1 MTRERRSL
9 FGTLKQPGILN
20 LRMSPLWL
28 SPPVLFLSALRNTC
42 LRQPQTYLG
51 DHTLLMQTIFGHT
64 MYLDSRDISLT
75 PHLLRQGCWE
85 PDVTRFF
92 LRIVKPGM
100 RVVEVGVNVGYYT
113 LLACS
118 LVGPTGRVT
127 AFEANP
133 AAVTLTRR
141 SLLVNG
147 FRDRA
152 TIVEMAVT
160 DAPGTVILHQLDQRQ
175 GDSSLFDFS
184 DDQLRFA
191 GDRVTKVEVPST
203 SLDAFFDRDEPI
215 DLIRMDVE
223 GAEPLVFDGMR
234 RILARNLR
242 IKIMLEF
249 FPERIERSGRRPVK
263 FLETIKAIGF
273 RIQTV
278 GSRGRLQQ
286 LPIDVLAGRPLSE
299 LFLSRQSRA

>member
-1 MTRERRSL
+1 MSRERRSL

-85 PDVTRFF
+85 PDVTRFL
-92 LRIVKPGM
+92 LRLVKPGM
-100 RVVEVGVNVGYYT
+100 RVVEVGANVGYYT

-160 DAPGTVILHQLDQRQ
+160 DAPGTVTLHQLDQRR

-191 GDRVTKVEVPST
+191 GDSVTKVEVPST

-234 RILARNLR
+234 SILERNLR

-249 FPERIERSGRRPVK
+249 FPERIERSGRQPVK

-299 LFLSRQSRA
+299 LFLSR

>member
-1 MTRERRSL
+1 MSRERRSL

-51 DHTLLMQTIFGHT
+51 DHTLLMQTIFGHM

-100 RVVEVGVNVGYYT
+100 RVVEVGANVGYYT

-175 GDSSLFDFS
+175 GDGSLFDFS

-215 DLIRMDVE
+215 DLFRMDVE

-234 RILARNLR
+234 RILERNPR

-249 FPERIERSGRRPVK
+249 FPERIERSGRQPDK
-263 FLETIKAIGF
+263 FLETIQAIGF

-278 GSRGRLQQ
+278 GSRGRQQQ
-286 LPIDVLAGRPLSE
+286 LPIDVLAGQPLSE
-299 LFLSRQSRA
+299 LFLSR

>member
-1 MTRERRSL
+1 MSRGRRSL
-9 FGTLKQPGILN
+9 FGTLKEPGILN

-28 SPPVLFLSALRNTC
+28 SSPVLFLSALRSTL

-51 DHTLLMQTIFGHT
+51 DHTLLIQTVFGHA
-64 MYLDSRDISLT
+64 MYVDSRDISLT

-85 PDVTRFF
+85 PEISRFF

-100 RVVEVGVNVGYYT
+100 RIVEVGANVGYYT

-118 LVGPTGRVT
+118 LVGPSGSVA

-133 AAVTLTRR
+133 ANASLTRR

-152 TIVEMAVT
+152 AVIGMAVT
-160 DAPGTVILHQLDQRQ
+160 NAPGSVILHRLDQRQ

-184 DDQLRFA
+184 DDQLANA
-191 GDRVTKVEVPST
+191 GDRVTKLEVPAT
-203 SLDAFFDRDEPI
+203 SLDAFFEKDEPI

-223 GAEPLVFDGMR
+223 GAEPLVFEGMH
-234 RILARNLR
+234 RILERNPR
-242 IKIMLEF
+242 MKIMIEF
-249 FPERIERSGRRPVK
+249 FPERIQRSGRQPTE
-263 FLETIKAIGF
+263 FLESIMAMGF

-278 GSRGRLQQ
+278 GSRGCLEQ
-286 LPIDVLAGRPLSE
+286 LPLDVLTGRLLSE
-299 LFLSRQSRA
+299 LFLSR

>member
-1 MTRERRSL
+1 MSRERRSL

-51 DHTLLMQTIFGHT
+51 DHTLLMQTIFGHM

-100 RVVEVGVNVGYYT
+100 RVVEVGANVGYYT

-175 GDSSLFDFS
+175 GDGSLFDFS

-234 RILARNLR
+234 RILERNPR

-249 FPERIERSGRRPVK
+249 FPERIERSGRQPVK

-286 LPIDVLAGRPLSE
+286 LPIDVIAGRPLSE
-299 LFLSRQSRA
+299 LFRSR

>member
-1 MTRERRSL
+1 MSRERRSL

-100 RVVEVGVNVGYYT
+100 RVVEVGANVGYYT

-175 GDSSLFDFS
+175 GDGSLFDFS
-184 DDQLRFA
+184 DDQLRCA

-249 FPERIERSGRRPVK
+249 LPERIERSGRQPVK

-286 LPIDVLAGRPLSE
+286 VPIDVLAGRPLSE
-299 LFLSRQSRA
+299 LFLSR

>member
-1 MTRERRSL
+1 MSRERRSL
-9 FGTLKQPGILN
+9 LGTLKQPGILN
-20 LRMSPLWL
+20 LRLSPLWL
-28 SPPVLFLSALRNTC
+28 SSPVLFLSALRNTC

-51 DHTLLMQTIFGHT
+51 DHTLLTQTIFGHA
-64 MYLDSRDISLT
+64 MYLDSRDIGLT

-100 RVVEVGVNVGYYT
+100 RVVEVGANVGYYT

-118 LVGPTGRVT
+118 LVGSTGRVT

-133 AAVTLTRR
+133 AAVKLIRR

-160 DAPGTVILHQLDQRQ
+160 DAPGTVTLHRLDQRQ
-175 GDSSLFDFS
+175 IDSSLFDFS

-191 GDRVTKVEVPST
+191 DDRVTKVEVPST
-203 SLDAFFDRDEPI
+203 SLDAFFERDEPI

-223 GAEPLVFDGMR
+223 GAEPLVFDGIR
-234 RILARNLR
+234 RILERNLR

-249 FPERIERSGRRPVK
+249 NPERIERSGRQPVK

-278 GSRGRLQQ
+278 GSGGRLQQ

-299 LFLSRQSRA
+299 LFLSR

>member
-1 MTRERRSL
+1 MSRERRSL

-28 SPPVLFLSALRNTC
+28 SPPVLFLSALRNTW
-42 LRQPQTYLG
+42 LREPQIYLG
-51 DHTLLMQTIFGHT
+51 DHTLMMQTIFGHA
-64 MYLDSRDISLT
+64 MYLDSRDIGLT

-85 PDVTRFF
+85 PDLTRFF
-92 LRIVKPGM
+92 LRIVRPGM
-100 RVVEVGVNVGYYT
+100 RIVEVGANVGYYT

-118 LVGPTGRVT
+118 LVGPAGRVT

-133 AAVTLTRR
+133 AAVMLIRR

-152 TIVEMAVT
+152 TIVAMAVT

-175 GDSSLFDFS
+175 VQSSLFDFS
-184 DDQLRFA
+184 DDQLSIA
-191 GDRVTKVEVPST
+191 GDRVTKVEVPAT
-203 SLDAFFDRDEPI
+203 SLDAFFDRNEPI

-234 RILARNLR
+234 RILERNLR
-242 IKIMLEF
+242 IKVLLEF
-249 FPERIERSGRRPVK
+249 HPERIERSGRQPVE
-263 FLETIKAIGF
+263 FLENIRAMGF

-286 LPIDVLAGRPLSE
+286 LPIDALVGRPLSE
-299 LFLSRQSRA
+299 LFLSP

>member
-1 MTRERRSL
+1 MSRERRSL

-42 LRQPQTYLG
+42 LRQPPTYLG

-85 PDVTRFF
+85 PDVTRFL
-92 LRIVKPGM
+92 LRLVKPGM
-100 RVVEVGVNVGYYT
+100 RVVEVGANVGYYT

-160 DAPGTVILHQLDQRQ
+160 DAPGTVTLHQLDQRR

-191 GDRVTKVEVPST
+191 GDSVTKVEVPST

-234 RILARNLR
+234 SILERNLR

-249 FPERIERSGRRPVK
+249 FPERIERSGRQPVK

-299 LFLSRQSRA
+299 LFLSR

>member
-1 MTRERRSL
+1 MSRERRSL

-51 DHTLLMQTIFGHT
+51 DHTLLMQTIFGHA

-100 RVVEVGVNVGYYT
+100 RVVEVGANVGYYT

-152 TIVEMAVT
+152 TIVEMAVPT
-160 DAPGTVILHQLDQRQ
+160 RLVR
-175 GDSSLFDFS
+175 SSSTNWINAKETAVFS
-184 DDQLRFA
+184 IFQ
-191 GDRVTKVEVPST
+191 TIS
-203 SLDAFFDRDEPI
+203 
-215 DLIRMDVE
+215 
-223 GAEPLVFDGMR
+223 
-234 RILARNLR
+234 
-242 IKIMLEF
+242 
-249 FPERIERSGRRPVK
+249 SG
-263 FLETIKAIGF
+263 
-273 RIQTV
+273 
-278 GSRGRLQQ
+278 
-286 LPIDVLAGRPLSE
+286 LPAT
-299 LFLSRQSRA
+299 A

>member
-1 MTRERRSL
+1 MSRERRSL

-51 DHTLLMQTIFGHT
+51 DHTLLMQTIFGHA
-64 MYLDSRDISLT
+64 MYLDSRDIRLT

-100 RVVEVGVNVGYYT
+100 RVVEVGANVGYYT

-118 LVGPTGRVT
+118 LIGPTGRVT

-133 AAVTLTRR
+133 AVVTLTRR

-152 TIVEMAVT
+152 TIVDMAVT
-160 DAPGTVILHQLDQRQ
+160 DAPGAVILHRLDQHQ
-175 GDSSLFDFS
+175 ADSSLFDFS
-184 DDQLRFA
+184 EDQLRSA

-203 SLDAFFDRDEPI
+203 SLDAFFDRNEPI
-215 DLIRMDVE
+215 DLIRIDVE

-234 RILARNLR
+234 RILERNLR
-242 IKIMLEF
+242 IKILLEF
-249 FPERIERSGRRPVK
+249 HPERIERSGRQPGK

-278 GSRGRLQQ
+278 GSRGRLEQ
-286 LPIDVLAGRPLSE
+286 LPIDVLAARPLAE
-299 LFLSRQSRA
+299 LFLSR

>member
-1 MTRERRSL
+1 MSRERRSL

-100 RVVEVGVNVGYYT
+100 RVVEVGANVGYYT

-133 AAVTLTRR
+133 AAKNNNERCLDFTRHDKIPV
-141 SLLVNG
+141 L
-147 FRDRA
+147 
-152 TIVEMAVT
+152 
-160 DAPGTVILHQLDQRQ
+160 
-175 GDSSLFDFS
+175 
-184 DDQLRFA
+184 
-191 GDRVTKVEVPST
+191 K
-203 SLDAFFDRDEPI
+203 
-215 DLIRMDVE
+215 
-223 GAEPLVFDGMR
+223 
-234 RILARNLR
+234 LARCPVALAAALAANA
-242 IKIMLEF
+242 
-249 FPERIERSGRRPVK
+249 RPART
-263 FLETIKAIGF
+263 LLC
-273 RIQTV
+273 
-278 GSRGRLQQ
+278 RLPHS
-286 LPIDVLAGRPLSE
+286 LHPWPPD
-299 LFLSRQSRA
+299 

>member
-1 MTRERRSL
+1 MSRERRSL

-85 PDVTRFF
+85 PDVARFF

-100 RVVEVGVNVGYYT
+100 RVVEVGANVGYYT

-175 GDSSLFDFS
+175 IDSSLFDFS

-191 GDRVTKVEVPST
+191 GDSVTKVEVPST

-234 RILARNLR
+234 RILERNLR

-249 FPERIERSGRRPVK
+249 HPERIERSGRQPVQ

-278 GSRGRLQQ
+278 GTRGRLQQ

-299 LFLSRQSRA
+299 LFLSR

>member
-1 MTRERRSL
+1 MSRERLSL

-85 PDVTRFF
+85 PDVARFF

-100 RVVEVGVNVGYYT
+100 RVVEVGANVGYYT

-160 DAPGTVILHQLDQRQ
+160 DAPGTVIIHQLDQRQ

-234 RILARNLR
+234 RILERNLR

-249 FPERIERSGRRPVK
+249 FPERIERSGRQPVK
-263 FLETIKAIGF
+263 FLETIKVIGF

-286 LPIDVLAGRPLSE
+286 LPIDVLAERPLSE
-299 LFLSRQSRA
+299 LFLSR

>member
-1 MTRERRSL
+1 MADYSTVFGSLDNFRKGGVDIIDDDPKNYAFSNVFEVAARSRPYERVAVGKNFEYVIEAVRAE
-9 FGTLKQPGILN
+9 GA
-20 LRMSPLWL
+20 SPWYAAAHDE
-28 SPPVLFLSALRNTC
+28 FALC
-42 LRQPQTYLG
+42 MDG
-51 DHTLLMQTIFGHT
+51 
-64 MYLDSRDISLT
+64 
-75 PHLLRQGCWE
+75 
-85 PDVTRFF
+85 
-92 LRIVKPGM
+92 
-100 RVVEVGVNVGYYT
+100 VVEVGVNVGYYT

-152 TIVEMAVT
+152 TIIEMAVT

-215 DLIRMDVE
+215 DLIRIDVE

-234 RILARNLR
+234 RI
-242 IKIMLEF
+242 
-249 FPERIERSGRRPVK
+249 
-263 FLETIKAIGF
+263 
-273 RIQTV
+273 
-278 GSRGRLQQ
+278 
-286 LPIDVLAGRPLSE
+286 
-299 LFLSRQSRA
+299 